1 MESTTA
7 SPQRGQTLV
16 SLCKWWRDSKE
27 EALPSICHQFVK
39 IRPDKLDK
47 FLFGDISSQHSFTPI
62 REEISTWENFGTGRS
77 ISIAGILGGILFI
90 LIIIAFI
97 ICLRHRKRYQDQDRF
112 LSYEM
117 RQLHHN
123 RTSQHLLTQRD
134 QVQDSPPDY
143 NLVIKLK
150 EEEEGELPSY
160 SQAVGDVCGDVYG
173 DTRGDARGATSG
185 SCTVSDS
192 GTSSANTTGCE
203 LSTGCD
209 SRTDCDIGTG
219 YELSTWYD
227 SSKGHDSGTGS
238 DSSGIQSDVMTNK
251 KTSIKRLNSKGVR
264 EEHCVFLYCSEKGEW
279 VEHKVEQREAQDV
292 LEDSD

>member
-1 MESTTA
+1 M
-7 SPQRGQTLV
+7 
-16 SLCKWWRDSKE
+16 DSKE
-27 EALPSICHQFVK
+27 EASPSICHQFVK

-173 DTRGDARGATSG
+173 DTRGDARGDARGATSG
-185 SCTVSDS
+185 SCT
-192 GTSSANTTGCE
+192 
-203 LSTGCD
+203 
-209 SRTDCDIGTG
+209 
-219 YELSTWYD
+219 
-227 SSKGHDSGTGS
+227 GHDSGTGS